1 MKKLIHRQ
9 TDAIDKVVYELYNL
23 TPDEITI
30 IQKTS

>member
-23 TPDEITI
+23 TDSEITI
-30 IQKTS
+30 V